1 MLKVAKSNVKG
12 SHQVVPAAQF
22 NVGRAYYQGK
32 IFEWSFV
39 IITYKLFIC
48 RIWC

>member
-12 SHQVVPAAQF
+12 SQQVVPAAQF

-32 IFEWSFV
+32 KLNGH
-39 IITYKLFIC
+39 II
-48 RIWC
+48 